1 MVGLAQKQD
10 GFLGLESVCG
20 DDGLGITVSYWESR
34 DLIIAW
40 GKHGEHV
47 IAKQHGRQEFYLWYQ
62 LRIAKVE
69 QTRSFDI
76 SRLAV
81 WLNIDAMGAEHFH
94 ELARFIHFTDDITAT
109 NKFAFNIKLR
119 YCWPI

>member
-1 MVGLAQKQD
+1 MKDWPDTYYAAIFTNQRSEEGADLYPLMSDRMVELAQKQE
-10 GFLGLESVCG
+10 GFLGLESVRG

-34 DLIIAW
+34 DAIKSW

-69 QTRSFDI
+69 QTRIFDI
-76 SRLAV
+76 TS
-81 WLNIDAMGAEHFH
+81 D
-94 ELARFIHFTDDITAT
+94 
-109 NKFAFNIKLR
+109 
-119 YCWPI
+119 

>member
-1 MVGLAQKQD
+1 MKDWPDTYYAAIFTNQRSEEGADLYPLMSERMVELAQKQE
-10 GFLGLESVCG
+10 GFLGLESVRG

-34 DLIIAW
+34 DSIIAW

-76 SRLAV
+76 KA
-81 WLNIDAMGAEHFH
+81 D
-94 ELARFIHFTDDITAT
+94 
-109 NKFAFNIKLR
+109 
-119 YCWPI
+119 